1 MLLRTALIFA
11 CLLAASL
18 QAQAQAQAEAQAP
31 SASVPPPAPPPAPP
45 SARLSVERTLPGAH
59 WASVDPHALTAAC
72 AGDLAAV
79 ERYVGTLDTTTLVAA
94 QRGRLL
100 FTHGPI
106 AETSIVFSV
115 RKSLL
120 ALLYGRHVASGRIDL
135 DRTLESLG
143 ITDVGGLLPAER
155 QATVRHLLA
164 SRSGVYHPAANGG
177 DDSDGAPPRGSRA
190 PGSTFV
196 YNNWDFNV
204 AGSVF
209 EQLVGQ
215 GIYEAFRDD
224 LARPLQLE
232 DFDFARHRKSGD
244 RSKSS
249 HLSYPFFLSTRD
261 MARIGQLVLE
271 GGTWKGQVLVP
282 EDWVAEVTRPGTPSA
297 QMLPPRAAARGFSYG
312 LMWWVLEEPAD
323 SPLAGG
329 AMAWGVHGQYI
340 LVLPRHDM
348 VIAHKR
354 RVPDRGRWDVSWVG
368 PRQFLHA
375 ATLLAQARCD

>member
-1 MLLRTALIFA
+1 MPLLRAALAVLFLCTAS
-11 CLLAASL
+11 AAW
-18 QAQAQAQAEAQAP
+18 AEL
-31 SASVPPPAPPPAPP
+31 PPPA
-45 SARLSVERTLPGAH
+45 EHTLPGAH
-59 WASVDPHALTAAC
+59 WEQVDRRDRSAAC
-72 AGDLAAV
+72 TRDLAEV
-79 ERYVGTLDTTTLVAA
+79 ERYVSRLDTTALVAA
-94 QRGRLL
+94 KHGRLM

-143 ITDVGGLLPAER
+143 INDVGGLLPTER
-155 QATVRHLLA
+155 QATLRQLLE
-164 SRSGVYHPAANGG
+164 SRSGVYHPAANSG
-177 DDSDGAPPRGSRA
+177 DDAEGAPPRGSRA

-209 EQLVGQ
+209 EQLTGQ

-244 RSKSS
+244 KTKSS
-249 HLSYPFFLSTRD
+249 HLAYPFFLSTRD

-271 GGTWKGQVLVP
+271 GGSWNGQVLVP
-282 EDWVAEVTRPGTPSA
+282 GDWVAQVTRPRTRSA
-297 QMLPPRAAARGFSYG
+297 DMLPPKAAARGFSYG

-329 AMAWGVHGQYI
+329 TMAWGVHGQYI
-340 LVLPRHDM
+340 LVLPRLGM
-348 VIAHKR
+348 TIAHKR
-354 RVPDRGRWDVSWVG
+354 RVPDGGRWDVSWVE

-375 ATLLAQARCD
+375 AALLAQARCD